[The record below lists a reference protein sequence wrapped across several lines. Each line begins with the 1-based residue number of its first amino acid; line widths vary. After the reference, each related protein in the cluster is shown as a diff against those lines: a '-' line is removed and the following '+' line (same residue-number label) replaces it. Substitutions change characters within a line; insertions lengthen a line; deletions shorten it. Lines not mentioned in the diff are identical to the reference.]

1 MVMAG
6 RSIAAARCTMPIRSG
21 SSTSPTGCRS
31 TPGRPT
37 IPRSN
42 RRRCSSASQRKARR
56 LHRWRRPRK
65 RLDGDVF
72 WPGPQRVVPANAGTH
87 TAWTHV
93 LALEQRP
100 FFNIEARGYGFLRSQ
115 GRPGASWC
123 RPWLA
128 GMPMT
133 HPGEKFYPEGVHWDD
148 PIARGTLPDLL
159 SKASVQYGARPAI
172 EFRDR
177 PISFTEL
184 EAMVEVAASAFLRA
198 GYGKNTSVALFLGNS
213 PDHPV
218 NFFGALK
225 AGARI
230 VPLSPLDGER
240 ALSHKLGDSGA
251 PILVTS
257 DLSALLPM
265 ALKFLEKGL
274 LDRLIVCED
283 DNWGAVGNPHTP
295 IPANPAITT
304 FRAFAEGATKPMQ
317 WPAIAADD
325 VALLQYTG
333 GTTGLP
339 KGAMLSHGNLTSAV
353 SIYDVWG
360 KAARAKR
367 DAVERVI
374 CVLPLFHIYALT
386 VILLRSLTRGDL
398 ISLHQRFDVEAV
410 MRDIEVKRAT
420 AFPGVP
426 TMWIAI
432 ASLPDLESRDLSSL
446 VSCGSGGAPLP
457 VEVARIF
464 ERKVGMK
471 LKSGWGMT
479 ETCSPG
485 TGHPKE
491 GPDKPGS
498 IGLMLPGIEMDVVSL
513 EDPRQLMPVGEVGEI
528 RIRGPNVTK
537 GYWNR
542 PKETA
547 EAFVGDRFLTGDIG
561 YMDEDGYF
569 YLVDRKKD
577 MIISGGFNVYPSV
590 IESAT
595 YEHPDVEEVVVIGI
609 PDTYRGEAAKAFVKL
624 RRGAKTL
631 DLEGL
636 NAFLADKIGR
646 HEMPT
651 ALEIRDSLPRTPV
664 GKLSKKELIEEERK
678 KHDEAPAPAPEPLKR
693 ARS

>member
-1 MVMAG
+1 
-6 RSIAAARCTMPIRSG
+6 
-21 SSTSPTGCRS
+21 
-31 TPGRPT
+31 
-37 IPRSN
+37 
-42 RRRCSSASQRKARR
+42 
-56 LHRWRRPRK
+56 
-65 RLDGDVF
+65 
-72 WPGPQRVVPANAGTH
+72 
-87 TAWTHV
+87 
-93 LALEQRP
+93 
-100 FFNIEARGYGFLRSQ
+100 
-115 GRPGASWC
+115 
-123 RPWLA
+123 
-128 GMPMT
+128 MT
-133 HPGEKFYPEGVHWDD
+133 HPGEQFYPEGVRWDD

-159 SKASVQYGARPAI
+159 SAAAAEFGSRPAI

-177 PISFTEL
+177 QISFVEL
-184 EAMVEVAASAFLRA
+184 EGLVETAAGAFLRA
-198 GYGKNTSVALFLGNS
+198 GYGKNSSVALFLGNS

-225 AGARI
+225 AGARA
-230 VPLSPLDGER
+230 VHLSPLDGEI
-240 ALSHKLGDSGA
+240 ALSHKLTDSGA
-251 PILVTS
+251 RVLVTS
-257 DLSALLPM
+257 NLSALLPT
-265 ALKFLEKGL
+265 ALKSLDRGL

-283 DNWGAVGNPHTP
+283 DNWGKVGTP
-295 IPANPAITT
+295 QTALPDNPAIITHKQ
-304 FRAFAEGATKPMQ
+304 FIDGAAKPAQ
-317 WPAIAADD
+317 WPAISADD

-353 SIYDVWG
+353 SVYDVWG
-360 KAARAKR
+360 KPTRLERNAI
-367 DAVERVI
+367 ERVI

-386 VILLRSLTRGDL
+386 VVLLSAIRRGHL

-432 ASLPDLESRDLSSL
+432 AALPDLDKRDLSSL
-446 VSCGSGGAPLP
+446 ASCGSGGAPLP

-464 ERKVGMK
+464 ERRVGMK

-485 TGHPKE
+485 TAHPKE

-513 EDPRQLMPVGEVGEI
+513 EDSTRLMPVGEVGEI

-561 YMDEDGYF
+561 YMDADGYF

-577 MIISGGFNVYPSV
+577 MIISGGFNVYPQMIEQAIYTHPSV
-590 IESAT
+590 Q
-595 YEHPDVEEVVVIGI
+595 EVIVIGI
-609 PDTYRGEAAKAFVKL
+609 PDDYRGEAAKAFITL
-624 RRGAKTL
+624 RDGANSFTL
-631 DLEGL
+631 EELR
-636 NAFLADKIGR
+636 AFLTGR
-646 HEMPT
+646 LGKHELPA
-651 ALEIRDSLPRTPV
+651 ALDFVDELPRTPV
-664 GKLSKKELIEEERK
+664 GKLSRHELRLQQPSLQTANGKK
-678 KHDEAPAPAPEPLKR
+678 DVA
-693 ARS
+693 